1 MEFASYDL
9 GEKQLNDQKS
19 NENGDS
25 PDQVPPAPETTE
37 ATVAVTAVTKEI
49 ITAEVS
55 SQVEAVAEAVR
66 IETAS
71 QVEEI
76 KQTLADQIETKVA
89 EAAAAQVSQTE
100 KKSGNNDNQNHNLIK
115 LAKSQMRA
123 SNTVMILLLIALVA
137 YIVVDKFQDHRQSA
151 VFPTNVV
158 AGTPFVSDISP
169 LPFAEPALT
178 EETLVIPDAYQ
189 NFIEKQFEILKQKPI
204 GDIQIKKIINET
216 ITGSEAVSIAL
227 QLKIDAIKRSGLSDS
242 KAMSQAFVSEEL
254 ATAVLLNLPEDIK
267 SLPQTQE
274 LVKKELARMAAS
286 VAYVESK
293 LKEK

>member
-1 MEFASYDL
+1 MEEE
-9 GEKQLNDQKS
+9 EKQLNDQKS
-19 NENGDS
+19 SENGDL
-25 PDQVPPAPETTE
+25 PDQAPPAPETTE
-37 ATVAVTAVTKEI
+37 ATVEVTAVTKEI

-66 IETAS
+66 VETAS

-89 EAAAAQVSQTE
+89 EATAAQSSQTE
-100 KKSGNNDNQNHNLIK
+100 KKSGNNDSQNHNLIK

-137 YIVVDKFQDHRQSA
+137 YIVVDKFQDHRQTA

-158 AGTPFVSDISP
+158 AGTPIVSDISP
-169 LPFAEPALT
+169 LPFAEPAPT
-178 EETLVIPDAYQ
+178 EETLIIPDAYQ

-254 ATAVLLNLPEDIK
+254 ATAVLLDLPEDIK

>member
-9 GEKQLNDQKS
+9 GEKQSNDQKS
-19 NENGDS
+19 SENGDL
-25 PDQVPPAPETTE
+25 PDQAPPAPETTE
-37 ATVAVTAVTKEI
+37 ATVEVTAVTKEI

-55 SQVEAVAEAVR
+55 SQVEAVVEAVR

-89 EAAAAQVSQTE
+89 EATAAQSSQTE
-100 KKSGNNDNQNHNLIK
+100 KKSGNNDSQNHNLIK

-137 YIVVDKFQDHRQSA
+137 YIVVDKFQDHRQAA

-158 AGTPFVSDISP
+158 AGTPVVSDISP

-254 ATAVLLNLPEDIK
+254 ATAVLLDLPEDIK